1 MITSR
6 HDTNRAKQVH
16 AAIDAIFTVLMD
28 VEISVALDALE
39 HVSKE
44 FQRAQQEP
52 DVVLSAEAIK
62 P

>member
-1 MITSR
+1 MTTSR
-6 HDTNRAKQVH
+6 HDTTRPQRVRA
-16 AAIDAIFTVLMD
+16 ASDAIFNALMD

-52 DVVLSAEAIK
+52 DVVLSAE